1 MIISHKHKFIFIK
14 TCKTAG
20 TSLEIALSKYCGPD
34 DIITPISAVDEQVRQ
49 SLGYL
54 GPQHYLKAR
63 SEYTLADYWR
73 WMRKREP
80 ISRFYNH
87 IFAQDIQRLVPA
99 DVWNNYFR
107 FSIVRNP
114 FDRAVSRFFWR
125 HRRGEVSPEQFRS
138 FLFKDPEALGRNRK
152 RTEIDGES
160 VVDLMIRFEHLE
172 EDLLTLSEKLG
183 LPRDLYTEFKSFGA
197 KKGHRPKNST
207 PKELFAGFDD
217 GIELIMK
224 VCKKDI
230 EEFGY
235 GPP

>member
-20 TSLEIALSKYCGPD
+20 TSLEIALSRYCGPD

-49 SLGYL
+49 SLGYP
-54 GPQHYLKAR
+54 GPQHYLKPKK
-63 SEYTLADYWR
+63 EYGLADYWTSI
-73 WMRKREP
+73 RKRKP
-80 ISRFYNH
+80 VSKFYNH
-87 IFAQDIQRLVPA
+87 ISATDIKRQIPA
-99 DVWNNYFR
+99 DVWDSYFR

-125 HRRGEVSPEQFRS
+125 NRHGEVSLDQFRS
-138 FLFKDPEALGRNRK
+138 FLFKDPQALGRNRK
-152 RTEIDGES
+152 RTEIDGKS
-160 VVDLMIRFEHLE
+160 VVDFMIRFEHLE
-172 EDLLTLSEKLG
+172 EDLLTLSEKLN
-183 LPRDLYTEFKSFGA
+183 LPRELYNEFRSFGA

-207 PKELFAGFDD
+207 PKDLFAGFDD

-224 VCKKDI
+224 VCKEDI

-235 GPP
+235 KAP